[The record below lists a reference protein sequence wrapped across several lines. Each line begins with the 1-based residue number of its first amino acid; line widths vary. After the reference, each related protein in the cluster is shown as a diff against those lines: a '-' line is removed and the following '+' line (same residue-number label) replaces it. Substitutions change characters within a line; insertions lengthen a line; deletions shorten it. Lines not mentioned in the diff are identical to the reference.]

1 MKTPLASTRQHGLDW
16 VRVIAFALLIFYH
29 TGMFF
34 VTWDFHFKNP
44 DTSRSME
51 LWMLFLSQ
59 WRLSLLFL
67 VSGAGVAFALRKRT
81 GRQFAAERFKRLF
94 LPLLFG
100 MFVVVPPQ
108 IYMERLF
115 KHQFS
120 GSYFDFYSLVLQFK
134 PYPEGNFSW
143 HHLWFVLYLFVYSLV
158 GLPLFRWLQKE
169 SGQRF
174 MAKATAFFETKP
186 ATLYALAA
194 PFWAYF
200 MFLLP
205 KFDVTHGLFDD
216 WFNHALSFTVFV
228 YGYVLASQSRLLEV
242 VQKLRKVSLT
252 GGLVCFAVM
261 LVGFSLPL
269 RGYITWIPIYEAEPH
284 NAAYLVYFTL
294 KSLNMWFWMLAIL
307 GFALRHLNFSNPFL
321 TYATEA
327 VYPFYILHQTV
338 MLVIGYYIVQ
348 WNTGVVPKFFAVALG
363 MFTVT
368 AVLYEVVVR
377 RFAVTRFLFG
387 LKPKPKV
394 AAAQVEMKA

>member
-1 MKTPLASTRQHGLDW
+1 MKTPLASTRQYGLDW

-34 VTWDFHFKNP
+34 VTWDFHFKNA

-51 LWMLFLSQ
+51 LWMLFLNQ
-59 WRLSLLFL
+59 WRLPLLFL
-67 VSGAGVAFALRKRT
+67 VSGAGVAFALQKRT
-81 GRQFAAERFKRLF
+81 DGQFAGERFKRLF

-100 MFVVVPPQ
+100 MLVVVPPQ

-115 KHQFS
+115 KQQFS
-120 GSYFDFYSLVLQFK
+120 GSYFDFYPLVLQLK
-134 PYPEGNFSW
+134 PYPDGNFSW

-158 GLPLFRWLQKE
+158 GLPLFRWVQKE
-169 SGQRF
+169 GGQRVLS
-174 MAKATAFFETKP
+174 KATSFFEARP
-186 ATLYALAA
+186 AALYTLVA
-194 PFWAYF
+194 PFWLYF

-216 WFNHALSFTVFV
+216 WFNHAISFTVFV
-228 YGYVLASQSRLLEV
+228 YGYVLASQNRLLQV
-242 VQKLRKVSLT
+242 VQSLRKVSLA
-252 GGLVCFAVM
+252 GGLVCFAAM
-261 LVGFSLPL
+261 LVGFSLPS
-269 RGYITWIPIYEAEPH
+269 RGYVTWLPAYELEPH

-294 KSLNMWFWMLAIL
+294 KSFNMWFWILAIL
-307 GFALRHLNFSNPFL
+307 GFALRYLNFSTPFL

-348 WNTGVVPKFFAVALG
+348 WDTGVIPKFFAVAVG
-363 MFTVT
+363 MFAIT